1 VPTFCRHNRFLQNC
15 PICSKDVQ
23 TVTPAGP
30 PEPVRR
36 AAASTTRRPSPRA
49 RSGVKVRRLVRGPD
63 DGYHHRLVPG
73 LRSSEDARRLAEALA
88 FASARLD
95 VLATDPPGLYAE
107 VAAQPDVEEALWLC
121 FLIAYLGPAE
131 TDDPFAGIRAAHVTW
146 SSGEAPRLDGVEPG
160 PRGAHD
166 PARGTATVD
175 AYRAFAARAGS
186 QAAALGGDASWPA
199 QRRFARVFERLA
211 FPGFHRAAR
220 FELLDTA
227 AALGR
232 LEARADALHVGGED
246 DVTLAAKRIF
256 GIGDTL
262 LLEQR
267 ARALAEGV
275 GLPLEALDLG
285 LFNWFRV
292 GERATGGTP
301 EATGD
306 PQPIAAALGL

>member
-1 VPTFCRHNRFLQNC
+1 VPTFCRHNRFVQNC
-15 PICSKDVQ
+15 PICSKELAPSAPLAPER
-23 TVTPAGP
+23 PA
-30 PEPVRR
+30 RR
-36 AAASTTRRPSPRA
+36 GSATTRRPSGRA
-49 RSGVKVRRLVRGPD
+49 ASGVKVRRLVRGPD
-63 DGYHHRLVPG
+63 DGYHHALLPG
-73 LRSSEDARRLAEALA
+73 LRSSEDARRLAEELA
-88 FASARLD
+88 FAAARLD

-107 VAAQPDVEEALWLC
+107 VAATPDPEEALWLC
-121 FLIAYLGPAE
+121 FLIAYIGPAE
-131 TDDPFAGIRAAHVTW
+131 TDDPFASIRAAYVPW
-146 SSGEAPRLDGVEPG
+146 SSAEAPRLDDVEPG

-186 QAAALGGDASWPA
+186 QAAALAGEPSWAPE
-199 QRRFARVFERLA
+199 RRFARAFERLA

-220 FELLDTA
+220 FELLTTA

-232 LEARADALHVGGED
+232 LDARADALHVGGED

-267 ARALAEGV
+267 ARALAAGV
-275 GLPLEALDLG
+275 GLPVETLDLG

-301 EATGD
+301 DATGD
-306 PQPIAAALGL
+306 PGPIAAALGL